1 MPNRNNG
8 SSDGHNASGNN
19 RHRYANKDA
28 SGRAVSSRSS
38 ESSNSNSKIKQRASN
53 VRYAHNIHAANIR
66 DNSTKSNYS
75 RSKYC
80 KNIDVSDDSVF
91 DNMFSESNKTSG
103 KSETAVRNTN
113 NSRGG
118 ACRNIPNN
126 KERRNVQKKRT
137 KKKRMGKGKKVG
149 YAFLCLFLVGLLA
162 AGVALALV
170 VNIAYKASPITEEML
185 DVEAV
190 QATKFYNSR
199 GKLIE
204 SIEGSSEVDRVFV
217 KGEKIPK
224 HLKDAVVAIEDE
236 RFYDHNGFDVIALGR
251 AVTKKIFSPNSA
263 MEGGSTL
270 TMQLVKN
277 ITGKS
282 ERTASRKIQEQYLA
296 MNIEKRLSKD
306 EILEKYLNIVHFGSN
321 VYGVQSA
328 SRAFFNKNVQDLTI
342 AESACIAAVLKGST
356 YYSPIISD
364 EGKKHNLERQKIVL
378 QSMLKNEFITQ
389 KEYDK
394 ACNEKIKFHDRSLN
408 IKGEA
413 IRSYFVD
420 YAAAEVRNDLI
431 KTGYTEESATSMVY
445 GGGLK
450 IYLTLDSKI
459 QKKMNK
465 VYRNPAYF
473 YLTSGSGAKAQSG
486 MVILDSHTSEI
497 RAMYGGRGKKDKNM
511 ILNRATGIE
520 RQPGSSIKPIAV
532 YGPAIDTKTVT
543 AATLVK
549 DERVYLNS
557 ASSSPYPT
565 NADGTYR
572 GNITITDAVR
582 LSVNVVAAKVYLMM
596 DPSVPL
602 DYLSR
607 VNIDRDQKNVAL
619 AMGGLNQGVSPLQM
633 AAAYVPFSNNGM
645 YNTPTSYTKVVDRYG
660 EVILDKSSTDG
671 IKTES
676 QYVYDAKSAYIMTHI
691 MKQVRYGTAGSYA
704 IVKGDYIETAGKT
717 GTTENSKDKW
727 FVGFTP
733 YYTAAVWY
741 GFDNPYPV
749 YDGSSALKVWNAV
762 MKEVHADLEEKQFD
776 KPNGLS
782 MQTAC
787 RYTGEKPISGCSTV
801 TTYFLPGTKPD
812 DLGVCD
818 GNHATG
824 GSSESNK
831 KEKKKASSYDPAD
844 SNYNDENNAKK
855 PGTAKPK
862 KEPGSGDK
870 DDNPNLDHRPDYNPG
885 TDGSENNQQSVGSGA
900 DDEGGSEHVGS
911 DVSEESEDYP
921 NAGYDPAA

>member
-1 MPNRNNG
+1 MPNKN
-8 SSDGHNASGNN
+8 
-19 RHRYANKDA
+19 RYANKDA
-28 SGRAVSSRSS
+28 SGRAVPSRKS
-38 ESSNSNSKIKQRASN
+38 ESSNSNGRTSQRSSN
-53 VRYAHNIHAANIR
+53 ARYANNIHAANIR

-75 RSKYC
+75 RSKYG
-80 KNIDVSDDSVF
+80 KNIDMSEDSVF
-91 DNMFSESNKTSG
+91 DNMFSDRNKASRKRGSAG
-103 KSETAVRNTN
+103 KNTN
-113 NSRGG
+113 RKS
-118 ACRNIPNN
+118 AP
-126 KERRNVQKKRT
+126 EKRT
-137 KKKRMGKGKKVG
+137 EKKKMSKGKKIG
-149 YAFLCLFLVGLLA
+149 YTFLCLLLVGLLA

-185 DVEAV
+185 DVETV
-190 QATKFYNSR
+190 QATKLYNSK

-204 SIEGSSEVDRVFV
+204 SIEGASEVDRVFV

-251 AVTKKIFSPNSA
+251 AITKKVFSPNSA

-356 YYSPIISD
+356 YYSPIVSD
-364 EGKKHNLERQKIVL
+364 DGKKHNLERQKIVL
-378 QSMLKNEFITQ
+378 QSMLRNEFITQ

-394 ACNEKIKFHDRSLN
+394 ACEEKIKFHDRSLN
-408 IKGEA
+408 VKGEN

-431 KTGYTEESATSMVY
+431 KAGYTEESATSMVY

-473 YLTSGSGAKAQSG
+473 YLTSGSGEKAQSG

-497 RAMYGGRGKKDKNM
+497 RAMYGGRGKKNKNM

-557 ASSSPYPT
+557 ASSAPYPT
-565 NADGTYR
+565 NADGAYR
-572 GNITITDAVR
+572 GNITIADAVR

-660 EVILDKSSTDG
+660 EVILDKSKTDG

-704 IVKGDYIETAGKT
+704 IVKGDSIESAGKT

-741 GFDNPYPV
+741 GFDKPYPV
-749 YDGSSALKVWNAV
+749 YDGSSALKIWNAV
-762 MKEVHADLEEKQFD
+762 MKDVHADLEAKTFEK
-776 KPNGLS
+776 PSGLS

-787 RYTGEKPISGCSTV
+787 KYTGKKPIGGCSTV
-801 TTYFLPGTKPD
+801 TTYFLPGTKPG
-812 DLGVCD
+812 DLGACD

-824 GSSESNK
+824 SSSSKSNK
-831 KEKKKASSYDPAD
+831 KDKKQASSYDPAD
-844 SNYNDENNAKK
+844 SGDKNTGKK
-855 PGTAKPK
+855 PGTVKPPK
-862 KEPGSGDK
+862 APNNGDGGDDSGIDDEPIYDPGADEP
-870 DDNPNLDHRPDYNPG
+870 DDNQQG
-885 TDGSENNQQSVGSGA
+885 GASNN
-900 DDEGGSEHVGS
+900 GGEEESEHVGAEVGS
-911 DVSEESEDYP
+911 DDDP
-921 NAGYDPAA
+921 AGGYDPAA

>member
-8 SSDGHNASGNN
+8 GSNSRNASRNN

-28 SGRAVSSRSS
+28 SERAVSSGYSDSAGSSDSGSRSS
-38 ESSNSNSKIKQRASN
+38 QRSSNA
-53 VRYAHNIHAANIR
+53 RYAHNIHAANIR

-75 RSKYC
+75 RSKYGR
-80 KNIDVSDDSVF
+80 NIDLDDDSIF
-91 DNMFSESNKTSG
+91 DSVHDKSATRNARGGTYKNNGRNSGSGSGSSRGRNGVSG
-103 KSETAVRNTN
+103 KTD
-113 NSRGG
+113 
-118 ACRNIPNN
+118 
-126 KERRNVQKKRT
+126 
-137 KKKRMGKGKKVG
+137 KKKMSKGKKIG
-149 YAFLCLFLVGLLA
+149 YAFLCLVIVGLLA
-162 AGVALALV
+162 AGVALAVV
-170 VNIAYKASPITEEML
+170 VNIAYQASPITEEML
-185 DVEAV
+185 DVETV
-190 QATKFYNSR
+190 QATKLYNSK
-199 GKLIE
+199 GKLVE
-204 SIEGSSEVDRVFV
+204 SIEGASEVDRVFV
-217 KGEKIPK
+217 KGEKIPQ

-236 RFYDHNGFDVIALGR
+236 RFYKHNGFDVIALGR
-251 AVTKKIFSPNSA
+251 AVVKKVFSPNSA

-296 MNIEKRLSKD
+296 MNIEQRLSKD
-306 EILEKYLNIVHFGSN
+306 EVLEKYLNIVHFGSN

-356 YYSPIISD
+356 YYSPIVSD
-364 EGKKHNLERQKIVL
+364 EGKEHNLERQKIVL
-378 QSMLKNEFITQ
+378 QSMLRNEFITQ
-389 KEYDK
+389 EEYDK
-394 ACNEKIKFHDRSLN
+394 ACNEKIKFHDRTLN
-408 IKGEA
+408 TKGEN

-431 KTGYTEESATSMVY
+431 KAGYTEESATSMVY

-450 IYLTLDSKI
+450 IYLTLDSKV
-459 QKKMNK
+459 QKKMNA
-465 VYRNPAYF
+465 VYKNSSYF
-473 YLTSGSGAKAQSG
+473 YLTNSAGEKAQSG
-486 MVILDSHTSEI
+486 MVILDSKTSEI

-532 YGPAIDTKTVT
+532 YGPALDTKTVT

-549 DERVYLNS
+549 DERVYLNP
-557 ASSSPYPT
+557 ASSAPYPT

-572 GNITITDAVR
+572 GNITIADAVR
-582 LSVNVVAAKVYLMM
+582 FSVNVVAAKVYLMM

-619 AMGGLNQGVSPLQM
+619 AMGGLNQGVSPLEM
-633 AAAYVPFSNNGM
+633 AAAYVPFNNHGM

-671 IKTES
+671 VKTES
-676 QYVYDAKSAYIMTHI
+676 QYVYDEKSAYIMTHI

-704 IVKGDYIETAGKT
+704 IVKGDVIESAGKT

-727 FVGFTP
+727 FVGYTP

-741 GFDNPYPV
+741 GFDKPYPV
-749 YDGSSALKVWNAV
+749 SDGSSALKIWNAV
-762 MKEVHADLEEKQFD
+762 MKDVHSDLGAKEFE

-787 RYTGEKPISGCSTV
+787 KYTGKKPISGCSTV
-801 TTYFLPGTKPD
+801 TTYFLPDTKPGE
-812 DLGVCD
+812 LGACD
-818 GNHATG
+818 GNHSGTN
-824 GSSESNK
+824 SKKKDNK
-831 KEKKKASSYDPAD
+831 KDKKEASTYDPGEDSGNQQEKKPSDSSSGSD
-844 SNYNDENNAKK
+844 NKNN
-855 PGTAKPK
+855 T
-862 KEPGSGDK
+862 EGDGGEGA
-870 DDNPNLDHRPDYNPG
+870 YNPG
-885 TDGSENNQQSVGSGA
+885 GAQTGNDDSNDNSSQGGNSGDGS
-900 DDEGGSEHVGS
+900 DDEHVGS
-911 DVSEESEDYP
+911 DVSGESEEDP
-921 NAGYDPAA
+921 NVGYDPAA